1 MTSTLATAD
10 PVPGNAVRH
19 AGLIAGWALS
29 LGSENTLRAYGRD
42 LGVYLEWLDRS
53 ALDLL
58 TIGRVH
64 VDAYREHL
72 AGAPEPSTPSAA
84 TVARKLSALSGFYAY
99 AVSAGALEANP
110 AALVKRPAVDA
121 DTSNTQ
127 GLTRDQARDL
137 YAAAVQDGT
146 RSGALVAVLLTS
158 GIRVGEAL
166 AATTADY
173 GHDSG
178 YRVLAVTRKGG
189 KRAKVVL
196 SGVAVEALDAYL
208 GMTGSELVA
217 GSAETAPLFT
227 TATGRTWAA
236 SEAFRTVQRLAKVA
250 GIEGR
255 ISPHSLR
262 HTFATIHLDA
272 GGTLHDLQDSMG
284 HADPRTTRRYDRARG
299 NLAKSATHTVTAA
312 LNL

>member
-1 MTSTLATAD
+1 MTSALETAGPAT
-10 PVPGNAVRH
+10 GNAVRH

-29 LGSENTLRAYGRD
+29 LASPHTRRAYGRD
-42 LGVYLEWLDRS
+42 LGAYLDWLDRS

-58 TIGRVH
+58 EVGRVH

-72 AGAPEPSTPSAA
+72 AGIADPRTLSAA

-99 AVSAGALEANP
+99 AVTDGVIAANP
-110 AALVKRPAVDA
+110 AALVKRPRIDA
-121 DTSNTQ
+121 DASTTQ

-137 YAAAVQDGT
+137 YTAAVGDGQ
-146 RSGALVAVLLTS
+146 RSRALIALLLTTGLRIS
-158 GIRVGEAL
+158 EAL
-166 AATTADY
+166 GATTADY

-178 YRVLAVTRKGG
+178 YRVLTITRKGG
-189 KRAKVVL
+189 HRAKVVL
-196 SGVAVEALDAYL
+196 SGVAVQALDAYL
-208 GMTGSELVA
+208 GTSGDELVV
-217 GSAETAPLFT
+217 GSADAAPIFT

-236 SEAFRTVQRLAKVA
+236 SEAFRTVQRLACA
-250 GIEGR
+250 ANIDGR

-284 HADPRTTRRYDRARG
+284 HADPRTTRRYDRGRG
-299 NLAKSATHTVTAA
+299 NLAKSATHTVSAELA
-312 LNL
+312 L

>member
-1 MTSTLATAD
+1 MTSALDTTDPTTDNAD
-10 PVPGNAVRH
+10 RH
-19 AGLIAGWALS
+19 AALIAGWALS
-29 LGSENTLRAYGRD
+29 LGSPNTRRAYGRD
-42 LGVYLEWLDRS
+42 LGSYLGWLDRS

-58 TIGRVH
+58 TVSRVH

-72 AGAPEPSTPSAA
+72 GSITEPRALSAA

-99 AVSAGALEANP
+99 AVSADALTSNP
-110 AALVKRPAVDA
+110 AALVKRPTVDA
-121 DTSNTQ
+121 DTSDTQ
-127 GLTRDQARDL
+127 GLTKDQAREL
-137 YAAAVQDGT
+137 YAAAVEDGP
-146 RSGALVAVLLTS
+146 RSRALVALLLTS
-158 GIRVGEAL
+158 GIRVSEAL
-166 AATTADY
+166 GATTADY

-178 YRVLAVTRKGG
+178 YRVLTVTRKGG

-208 GMTGSELVA
+208 ETTGHELVA
-217 GSAETAPLFT
+217 GSADAAPIFT
-227 TATGRTWAA
+227 TATGKTWAS

-250 GIEGR
+250 GIAGR

-312 LNL
+312 LAL